1 MSGGARVKS
10 IRDIIGDRPTL
21 TVDSHAS
28 VSDVARQMAAHH
40 IGAVPVVN
48 NGRLVGIFSERDIL
62 TRVVAADRNPQQT
75 PVSDVMSSDLIV
87 AECDESY
94 ETCLARMQQAHV
106 RHLIVL
112 EHGGLAGIASL
123 RDLLAADLDEK
134 SEAITL
140 LNAYVHYIPANLQKV
155 KT

>member
-1 MSGGARVKS
+1 MKS
-10 IRDIIGDRPTL
+10 IRDIIGARHTV
-21 TVDSHAS
+21 TVDAHAS

-40 IGAVPVVN
+40 IGAVPVVDD
-48 NGRLVGIFSERDIL
+48 GRLVGIFSERDIL
-62 TRVVAADRNPQQT
+62 TRVVATDRNPLQT
-75 PVSDVMSSDLIV
+75 RISEVMSSYLIV

-94 ETCLARMQQAHV
+94 ETCLSRMQQAHV

-134 SEAITL
+134 SDAITL

>member
-1 MSGGARVKS
+1 MKS
-10 IRDIIGDRPTL
+10 IRDIIGARHTV
-21 TVDSHAS
+21 TVDAHAS

-40 IGAVPVVN
+40 IGAVPVVDD
-48 NGRLVGIFSERDIL
+48 GRLVGIFSERDIL
-62 TRVVAADRNPQQT
+62 TRVVATDRNPLQT
-75 PVSDVMSSDLIV
+75 RVSEVMSSDLIV

-94 ETCLARMQQAHV
+94 ETCLSRMQQAHV

-134 SEAITL
+134 SDAITL

>member
-1 MSGGARVKS
+1 MKS
-10 IRDIIGDRPTL
+10 IRDIIGDRQ
-21 TVDSHAS
+21 TVAVDAHAS

-40 IGAVPVVN
+40 IGAVPVVDD
-48 NGRLVGIFSERDIL
+48 GRLVGIFSERDIL
-62 TRVVAADRNPQQT
+62 TRVVAADRNPLHT
-75 PVSDVMSSDLIV
+75 TVSEVMSSQLIV
-87 AECDESY
+87 ADCDESY
-94 ETCLARMQQAHV
+94 EACLSRMQQAHV

-112 EHGGLAGIASL
+112 EKGGLAGIASF

>member
-1 MSGGARVKS
+1 MKS
-10 IRDIIGDRPTL
+10 IRDIIGERRTV
-21 TVDSHAS
+21 TVDAHAS
-28 VSDVARQMAAHH
+28 VSDVARQMATHN
-40 IGAVPVVN
+40 IGAVPVVDD
-48 NGRLVGIFSERDIL
+48 GRLVGVFSERDIL
-62 TRVVAADRNPQQT
+62 TRVVATDRNPLQT
-75 PVSDVMSSDLIV
+75 PVSEVMSSNLIV

-94 ETCLARMQQAHV
+94 ETCLSRMQQAHV

-112 EHGGLAGIASL
+112 EHGGLVGIASL

-134 SEAITL
+134 SDAITL

>member
-1 MSGGARVKS
+1 MKR
-10 IRDIIGDRPTL
+10 IRDIIGNRHAV
-21 TVDSHAS
+21 TVDAHAS

-40 IGAVPVVN
+40 IGAVPVVD

-62 TRVVAADRNPQQT
+62 TRVVAADRNPLQT
-75 PVSDVMSSDLIV
+75 LVSEVMSSQLIV

-94 ETCLARMQQAHV
+94 EVCLSRMQQAHV

-134 SEAITL
+134 SEEITL